1 MHTSAHAISNN
12 FKVDDLRLA
21 IPRIIEPFHRPPN
34 RTTFKL
40 YAQGVVSSQNG
51 IKNLHEQWK
60 KPEMQ
65 STFEHVKE
73 SYSANADLSA
83 CVSLPEY
90 GWIERERKQLDSM
103 KSAHRENEDDAGSF
117 VTDEELSQTIVD
129 FQKANPNIKL
139 DTKEDNRSILVGRL
153 FRTNCLC

>member
-1 MHTSAHAISNN
+1 
-12 FKVDDLRLA
+12 
-21 IPRIIEPFHRPPN
+21 
-34 RTTFKL
+34 
-40 YAQGVVSSQNG
+40 
-51 IKNLHEQWK
+51 
-60 KPEMQ
+60 MQ